1 MIHTVETHMRKVVL
15 YIAMSL
21 DGYIADS
28 DNTVD
33 WIKGQDDSAEN
44 EDTYTPFFA
53 SVDTVIM
60 GKRTYDKIATEL
72 SPDVWP
78 YSGATTYV
86 ITHHTLSDRDDI
98 RFTDAAPCHL
108 VSQLKKEVGKDIW
121 ICGGADIFNQLL
133 RENLIDTFHVAIIP
147 VILGN
152 GTRLFEAADTLIELR
167 LTDTM
172 NYNGI
177 VETVYERKEPLDTVI
192 TPSENR

>member
-1 MIHTVETHMRKVVL
+1 MK
-15 YIAMSL
+15 
-21 DGYIADS
+21 
-28 DNTVD
+28 
-33 WIKGQDDSAEN
+33 KGE
-44 EDTYTPFFA
+44 
-53 SVDTVIM
+53 
-60 GKRTYDKIATEL
+60 
-72 SPDVWP
+72 
-78 YSGATTYV
+78 
-86 ITHHTLSDRDDI
+86 
-98 RFTDAAPCHL
+98 
-108 VSQLKKEVGKDIW
+108 GKDIW

-167 LTDTM
+167 LTGTM